1 MSSDY
6 SIFQPFEH
14 DKEFF
19 YPAGADFPSMMR
31 KQVTKH
37 ENKLQPI
44 YEAVTNAFEAIDNN
58 GGEIAIKLYFTPR
71 LTGNGRDLN
80 SVIISD
86 TGHGVEQADLMR
98 IETLF
103 DTSKGFNNFG
113 SGRIQY
119 LHFVENTDIHSVYK
133 ENGKKYMR
141 RFIYSINFYKNYK
154 SVLWEGIPEK
164 VDGNIPTGT
173 TVALFT
179 FKNDDDRKFYNEL
192 TTEKLRKEL
201 FDRYLGRMCLNSP
214 NNPTVNIVEY
224 VNDIHNAKEDKHITN
239 DDLPSIDKNFSF
251 TVNYR
256 KLNEKGKLLEIN
268 KKESF
273 LVNSYKLPI
282 KIQNKNE
289 VKIMSKGEV
298 VPANGL
304 NFSFI
309 EHSPKIDDCFRL
321 FLISGNYFS
330 NKDTDK
336 RGNLILLNE
345 EQLKK
350 QRSFESNFPEDL
362 VIEDIQEKATTNI
375 AKHYTKIKDAH
386 KNVEEKIER
395 LVDLYSLDEKKV
407 RKIASNPNATTLEVF
422 KEIYISDAEDKANKY
437 NKLDDI
443 MNSMVELNPVDKD
456 YEGQLDKKI
465 KGTAA
470 LVPEINRL
478 ELLNYVSK
486 RKVVLRI
493 FDDILK
499 KKLIVQQQGKEKKG
513 SEDKSE
519 TLIHKILFPK
529 KSTDV
534 LSSNLWLINEDYI
547 HYQGISDTKFSL
559 MEYKGESLFR
569 EDLTEEERKRLNS
582 FNQKRLTRRSD
593 ILLFPTERK
602 CIIIELKGIS
612 VPASK
617 YINQVFDYAGLLR
630 EFAKDKFMID
640 DFYCFLIG
648 EEFSYE
654 DVKRAHT
661 QFNYDY
667 TKTYMFLEDERGVYG
682 GSRDDARIR
691 FVVCR
696 YSDLLKRAQL
706 RNKIF
711 TDKISTKHNG
721 TGNVNSECSI

>member
-1 MSSDY
+1 
-6 SIFQPFEH
+6 
-14 DKEFF
+14 
-19 YPAGADFPSMMR
+19 MMR
-31 KQVTKH
+31 RQVTKH

-395 LVDLYSLDEKKV
+395 LVDLYSLDEKK
-407 RKIASNPNATTLEVF
+407 
-422 KEIYISDAEDKANKY
+422 
-437 NKLDDI
+437 
-443 MNSMVELNPVDKD
+443 
-456 YEGQLDKKI
+456 
-465 KGTAA
+465 
-470 LVPEINRL
+470 
-478 ELLNYVSK
+478 
-486 RKVVLRI
+486 
-493 FDDILK
+493 
-499 KKLIVQQQGKEKKG
+499 G

-582 FNQKRLTRRSD
+582 FNQKRLTRRPD